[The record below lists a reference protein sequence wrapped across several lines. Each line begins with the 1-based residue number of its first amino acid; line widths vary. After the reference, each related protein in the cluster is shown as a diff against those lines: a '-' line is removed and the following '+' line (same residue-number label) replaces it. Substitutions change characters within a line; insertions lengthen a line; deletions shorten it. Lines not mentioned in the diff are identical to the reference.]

1 MTTLDIIRK
10 TKAAWSV
17 LRDADAETKNR
28 LLTAMADSLVD
39 HTAEVLACNETDL
52 EAARGH
58 ISDVML
64 DRLRLDEGRIAAMAE
79 GIRVTVK
86 LPDHTGR
93 ILSETHHANGMTI
106 YKKQVPLGL
115 VAIIYESRPN
125 VTSDAAALT
134 VKSGNVC
141 VLRSGKEAVR
151 TSTAIVKA
159 LKQGISAVGGD
170 PDIVNILEDTS
181 HESARVLMTADGLVD
196 LLIPR
201 GGAGL
206 IQACVEQATV
216 PCIQTGTGI
225 CHVYVDEYADLD
237 KAVKIIVNAKT
248 SRPSVCNAEEVCLVH
263 SAVAER
269 FLPMLRKVLV
279 EDRTA
284 AGQIHVELRLDPR
297 AAAVIPGT
305 PAGPAD
311 FDTEFLDY
319 ILAVR
324 VVDSVDEAIEHIQAH
339 STHHSEAIVTEND
352 ANAEKFVNG
361 VDSAAVYVNVSTR
374 FTDGG
379 EFGLGCEMG
388 ISTQKLHARG
398 PMGLDELST
407 YQYIIR
413 AADRPGK
420 ERRMAYQYEAGF
432 IGAGNMGGALA
443 RAAVKTVGGAA
454 VAVACSTA
462 EHSAKAAASIGCAAE
477 TAEAILR
484 KSRFVFWG
492 VKPQMFAGVTAKLAE
507 DIAASDAVFVSMLA
521 GVSLDRLAEML
532 GGEKK
537 IIRIMPNTP
546 SAVGQG
552 LMLVSA
558 NDRVTAEELA
568 AFKAL
573 MAESGLLDDLP
584 ENLIDAASAVS
595 GCGPAYAYM
604 FVEALADG
612 AVKCGVPRAKAM
624 RYAAQMLLG
633 SASLLLETGEHP
645 GALKDAVCSPGGSTI
660 AGVAALEDRGFRGA
674 AIAAVEAAYRR
685 TKELG

>member
-1 MTTLDIIRK
+1 
-10 TKAAWSV
+10 
-17 LRDADAETKNR
+17 
-28 LLTAMADSLVD
+28 
-39 HTAEVLACNETDL
+39 
-52 EAARGH
+52 
-58 ISDVML
+58 
-64 DRLRLDEGRIAAMAE
+64 
-79 GIRVTVK
+79 
-86 LPDHTGR
+86 
-93 ILSETHHANGMTI
+93 
-106 YKKQVPLGL
+106 
-115 VAIIYESRPN
+115 
-125 VTSDAAALT
+125 
-134 VKSGNVC
+134 
-141 VLRSGKEAVR
+141 
-151 TSTAIVKA
+151 
-159 LKQGISAVGGD
+159 
-170 PDIVNILEDTS
+170 
-181 HESARVLMTADGLVD
+181 
-196 LLIPR
+196 
-201 GGAGL
+201 
-206 IQACVEQATV
+206 
-216 PCIQTGTGI
+216 
-225 CHVYVDEYADLD
+225 
-237 KAVKIIVNAKT
+237 
-248 SRPSVCNAEEVCLVH
+248 
-263 SAVAER
+263 
-269 FLPMLRKVLV
+269 
-279 EDRTA
+279 
-284 AGQIHVELRLDPR
+284 
-297 AAAVIPGT
+297 
-305 PAGPAD
+305 
-311 FDTEFLDY
+311 
-319 ILAVR
+319 
-324 VVDSVDEAIEHIQAH
+324 
-339 STHHSEAIVTEND
+339 
-352 ANAEKFVNG
+352 
-361 VDSAAVYVNVSTR
+361 
-374 FTDGG
+374 
-379 EFGLGCEMG
+379 
-388 ISTQKLHARG
+388 
-398 PMGLDELST
+398 
-407 YQYIIR
+407 
-413 AADRPGK
+413 
-420 ERRMAYQYEAGF
+420 MAYQYEAGF

-462 EHSAKAAASIGCAAE
+462 EHSAKAAASIGCTAE

-492 VKPQMFAGVTAKLAE
+492 VKPQMFAGVAAKLAE

-584 ENLIDAASAVS
+584 EHLIDAASAVS

-633 SASLLLETGEHP
+633 SASLLLETGEHS